1 MKTILKCAASV
12 LCLFFFIRPAIC
24 GNQGLTIQDDLGYT
38 HVLGTPPQKII
49 SLAPNVTEILFALG
63 LENRI
68 IGVTRF
74 CNHPKMAQEKT
85 RIGGMVDPDLEK
97 IIDLHPDLIIA
108 FRGNPLRLIQRLKSL
123 DLPVFVLEAGTTLES
138 VFSLIQR
145 IGLVTQRENAAKDL
159 VGHLSGKLEKI
170 RDRLKNVR
178 ARPRIFINLHGK
190 GLWTCGNNSFMNDLV
205 KEAKGTNI
213 AGEFPRAWFSY
224 NREELIHQNPDHIV
238 VLAKIEKD
246 FLEVKKW
253 FVEEA
258 HLGSIHAVQKD
269 KISFL
274 NEDLVTRPG
283 PRIFE
288 AFEQL
293 ARLLHPSSFEDDK

>member
-1 MKTILKCAASV
+1 MNTIFKYTAPA
-12 LCLFFFIRPAIC
+12 LCLLFFLNPAII
-24 GNQGLTIQDDLGYT
+24 GNQRLTIKDDLGDT
-38 HVLGTPPQKII
+38 HVFGSPPQRII

-63 LENRI
+63 LENKI
-68 IGVTRF
+68 IGVTRY
-74 CNHPKMAQEKT
+74 CNHPKKAQTKN
-85 RIGGMVDPDLEK
+85 RIGGIVDPDLEK
-97 IIDLHPDLIIA
+97 IIDLRPDLIIA
-108 FRGNPLRLIQRLKSL
+108 FRGNPLRLIKRLKSL
-123 DLPVFVLEAGTTLES
+123 DLPVFVLEIGTTLES

-159 VGHLSGKLEKI
+159 VAHLNGGLEKT
-170 RDRLKNVR
+170 RDRLNNVR
-178 ARPRIFINLHGK
+178 TRPKVFINLHGK
-190 GLWTCGNNSFMNDLV
+190 GLWTCGKNSFMNDLV
-205 KEAKGTNI
+205 REAKGTNI
-213 AGEFPRAWFSY
+213 AGEVPRAWSNY

-246 FLEVKKW
+246 YLEVKTW

-258 HLGSIHAVQKD
+258 HLESIHAVQKD

-288 AFEQL
+288 AFDQL
-293 ARLLHPSSFEDDK
+293 ARILHPSSFEDDK